1 MDIGSVAEI
10 WRYPVSSLGGE
21 RLTRTLLGE
30 TGVEG
35 DRGFGIVDP
44 ETGDVAAP
52 EKKKR
57 WRAAPTLAARLSDDG
72 PEIATEEGWQGVDR
86 PAAHAAIERHLGFP
100 ARIRPHAEA
109 PPRYARAPI
118 HLVTTASMARL
129 QRLLPASAVTT
140 RRFRPN
146 LLVSVGEDEG
156 FVETGW
162 LRRTLAVGGARLRV
176 REGCVRCAFTV
187 IAQGELPQDPA
198 ILDAINRHGGTHLGV
213 LCDVDAPGPVAAGD
227 PVHLL

>member
-21 RLTRTLLGE
+21 RLARTVLDE

-44 ETGDVAAP
+44 ETADIAAP
-52 EKKKR
+52 EKNKR
-57 WRAAPTLAARLSDDG
+57 WRPAPTLAARLSAGG
-72 PEIATEEGWQGVDR
+72 PEIATEEGWQAIDR
-86 PAAHAAIERHLGFP
+86 PEAHAAIERHLGFA

-118 HLVTTASMARL
+118 HLVTTASMDRL
-129 QRLLPASAVTT
+129 RALLPGSAVDT

-146 LLVSVGEDEG
+146 LVLAVEEDG

-162 LRRTLAVGGARLRV
+162 LGCTLAVGGARLRV

-187 IAQGELPQDPA
+187 IAQGDLPQDPA

-227 PVHLL
+227 PVRLL